1 MTTMDIDCVL
11 SVFGLGSRT
20 LDLLADGHTGGG
32 RYILQYKNYMALTVF
47 DIHRRK
53 GLVSL

>member
-20 LDLLADGHTGGG
+20 FDLLADGHTGGG
-32 RYILQYKNYMALTVF
+32 RYILQYKNYMALAVF